1 MNFSICLASR
11 ERSQLLMALLESL
24 KTTTTEINK
33 IEILV
38 GIDDDDAEMHDC
50 KVHAKN
56 RYSFVEFFS
65 RPRSKM
71 LNRDYINWV
80 YDISGRKG
88 KYVIAC
94 NDDALF
100 KTPNWDGIICSKLE
114 SYLANKPDGIGYGF
128 ISDALLNRHG
138 MQYCCFPLV
147 TGKGVSA
154 LGWIMP
160 PEFPGWNADIA
171 LWRTYSG
178 VGRIFDLSDV
188 MIEHV
193 SYHCGK
199 RGRDHVSQHV
209 ESISNERFINAPIGE
224 YTRILSEAIKRG

>member
-11 ERSQLLMALLESL
+11 ERSQLLVALARSIKE
-24 KTTTTEINK
+24 TTADTNN
-33 IEILV
+33 IELLV

-50 KVHAKN
+50 ARHMTGWHNFIK
-56 RYSFVEFFS
+56 FFS
-65 RPRSKM
+65 RARSKM

-80 YDISGRKG
+80 YDITGRKG

-100 KTPNWDGIICSKLE
+100 KTPNWDTIICEKME
-114 SYLANKPDGIGYGF
+114 NYLSGKSDGIGYGF

-147 TGKGVSA
+147 TQKGVNS
-154 LGWIMP
+154 LGWVMP

-171 LWRTYSG
+171 LWRTYKS
-178 VGRIFDLSDV
+178 VNRIFDLSDV

-199 RGRDHVSQHV
+199 RDRDNVSRHV
-209 ESISNERFINAPIGE
+209 ESISNERIINAPVAE
-224 YTRILSEAIKRG
+224 YGKILADAIKRG